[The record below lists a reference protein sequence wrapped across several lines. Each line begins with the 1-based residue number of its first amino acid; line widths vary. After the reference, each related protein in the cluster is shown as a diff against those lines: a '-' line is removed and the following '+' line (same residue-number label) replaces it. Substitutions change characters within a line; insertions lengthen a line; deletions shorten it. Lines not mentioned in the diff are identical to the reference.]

1 MKALKP
7 EENQELKSIE
17 GLFPKEMRTN
27 KIKNEIDEIKKW
39 DNKIKQKD
47 LNYKTNKSMIFNNL
61 KWWEL
66 LWISIDETEMNQSNL
81 LENIVQ
87 FHHKTRPKKRKIR
100 KKNLLIV

>member
-66 LWISIDETEMNQSNL
+66 FVN
-81 LENIVQ
+81 
-87 FHHKTRPKKRKIR
+87 
-100 KKNLLIV
+100 

>member
-17 GLFPKEMRTN
+17 GIFPKEMRTN

-66 LWISIDETEMNQSNL
+66 FVN
-81 LENIVQ
+81 
-87 FHHKTRPKKRKIR
+87 
-100 KKNLLIV
+100 